1 MITPSSSK
9 RLLPSLIAMAVL
21 GAQDPRQAA
30 RFAGKSIPDPP
41 RQKESW
47 TPPRTKLPRF
57 LVTATSA
64 LFEQGMAD
72 PRGCEYREVEV
83 VEGRTFKIR
92 AFVLPEKPGEPGR
105 FAVSWDGVIHPAAS
119 VGPAA
124 DLDADIRAL
133 AGSMHEDRGADI
145 RARPARCMMSGG
157 MSGSGGRAVPPDS

>member
-9 RLLPSLIAMAVL
+9 RLLLSLIAMAVL
-21 GAQDPRQAA
+21 GAQEPQRAA

-41 RQKESW
+41 RQKEPW
-47 TPPRTKLPRF
+47 TPPGTKLPRF
-57 LVTATSA
+57 LVSATSA

-92 AFVLPEKPGEPGR
+92 AFVLPETPGDPGR
-105 FAVSWDGVIHPAAS
+105 FAVSWDGVTHPAAT

-124 DLDADIRAL
+124 RR
-133 AGSMHEDRGADI
+133 S
-145 RARPARCMMSGG
+145 ARVSR
-157 MSGSGGRAVPPDS
+157 